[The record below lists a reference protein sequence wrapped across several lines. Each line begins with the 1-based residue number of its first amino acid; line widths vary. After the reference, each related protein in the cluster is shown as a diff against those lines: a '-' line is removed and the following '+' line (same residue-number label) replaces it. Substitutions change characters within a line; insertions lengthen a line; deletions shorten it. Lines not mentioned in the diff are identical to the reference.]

1 MARALVVAMVC
12 GVLGSNGCGGGS
24 SSGSNRLV
32 GDWLFEN
39 ADQSGGLALNINGD
53 GTYEAG
59 PLVITSV
66 SATSGTANVQV
77 EDGVWTATATEITM
91 TPNKSSCPG
100 PDPASTLS
108 YSFLGANL
116 AITTPSGL
124 ITFAPNNGTTS
135 QTIALTTGCFD
146 QNGNFTAAPVAPVS
160 N

>member
-1 MARALVVAMVC
+1 MLVS
-12 GVLGSNGCGGGS
+12 VLGWAVGCGGAS

-32 GDWLFEN
+32 GDWIFAN
-39 ADQSGGLALNINGD
+39 ADQTGGLALNIAAD

-77 EDGVWTATATEITM
+77 EDGVWTATAKEITM
-91 TPNKSSCPG
+91 TPTKSSCPG
-100 PDPASTLS
+100 PDPASTLP

-116 AITTPSGL
+116 AITIPTGL
-124 ITFAPNNGTTS
+124 ITFAPNNGPPSS

-146 QNGNFTAAPVAPVS
+146 QNGNFTAAPVAAVT

>member
-12 GVLGSNGCGGGS
+12 GVLGSSGCGGGS
-24 SSGSNRLV
+24 SSGSARLV

-39 ADQSGGLALNINGD
+39 ADQSGGVALNISGD

-59 PLVITSV
+59 PLVVTSV

-77 EDGVWTATATEITM
+77 EDGVWTATATEITT
-91 TPNKSSCPG
+91 TPTKLSCPG

-108 YSFLGANL
+108 YTFVGTNL

-124 ITFAPNNGTTS
+124 ITFAPNNGTGS

-146 QNGNFTAAPVAPVS
+146 QNGNFTAGPVVPVS